1 MNMHLY
7 RRIRCGLIWVLCL
20 MLGLTAVSDITYAA
34 DGQNVTQ
41 NWSAEAAFYSASCEE
56 TETFHRT
63 EGDFLQYK
71 RELEARLILAY
82 STYYHQLSGEAR
94 TALKDAQKMWIDCY
108 YLYIEALEQR
118 WTQPVKIYFGITSK
132 ERKTNIYR
140 DYILLMLMNR
150 ITDLEEW
157 RQGRVSNLEED
168 FLGMQTKRLE
178 EDKEQLQVDMG
189 LCLYVIQEEFRPKIR
204 KAHASFYDFLDKNR
218 EFVAEISN
226 QDETVIAAEELKQVQ
241 QMSYLTQEFY
251 QGCRFFRREREE

>member
-20 MLGLTAVSDITYAA
+20 MLGLTAVSDIAYAA

-56 TETFHRT
+56 TETFHMT
-63 EGDFLQYK
+63 EEHFLQYK
-71 RELEARLILAY
+71 TELEARLILAY

>member
-1 MNMHLY
+1 M
-7 RRIRCGLIWVLCL
+7 
-20 MLGLTAVSDITYAA
+20 
-34 DGQNVTQ
+34 
-41 NWSAEAAFYSASCEE
+41 
-56 TETFHRT
+56 
-63 EGDFLQYK
+63 
-71 RELEARLILAY
+71 
-82 STYYHQLSGEAR
+82 
-94 TALKDAQKMWIDCY
+94 
-108 YLYIEALEQR
+108 
-118 WTQPVKIYFGITSK
+118 
-132 ERKTNIYR
+132 
-140 DYILLMLMNR
+140 LMLMNR

>member
-56 TETFHRT
+56 TETFHMT
-63 EGDFLQYK
+63 EEHFLQYK
-71 RELEARLILAY
+71 TELEARLILAY

-204 KAHASFYDFLDKNR
+204 KAHASFYDFWTKIGNLL
-218 EFVAEISN
+218 AEISN
-226 QDETVIAAEELKQVQ
+226 QDEN
-241 QMSYLTQEFY
+241 SH
-251 QGCRFFRREREE
+251 CR

>member
-1 MNMHLY
+1 M
-7 RRIRCGLIWVLCL
+7 IWILCL
-20 MLGLTAVSDITYAA
+20 VLGLMAVSDATYAA

-41 NWSAEAAFYSASCEE
+41 NWSAEAAFYNAPCEE
-56 TETFHRT
+56 TETFHMT
-63 EGDFLQYK
+63 EEQFQQYK
-71 RELEARLILAY
+71 IELEARLVLAY
-82 STYYHQLSGEAR
+82 SNYYHKLTGESR

-108 YLYIEALEQR
+108 YSYIEALEQR
-118 WTQPVKIYFGITSK
+118 WTQPVKIYFGITAK

-157 RQGRVSNLEED
+157 EQGRVSDLEED
-168 FLGMQTKRLE
+168 FLEIQTKKLK
-178 EDKEQLQVDMG
+178 EDKEKLQVDMG

-204 KAHASFYDFLDKNR
+204 EAHASFSDFLDKNR
-218 EFVAEISN
+218 EFIAEISN
-226 QDETVIAAEELKQVQ
+226 QNETIIVAEELKQVQ